1 MPDIADIR
9 RDFVTLAAR
18 EPIPLAR
25 GALLIAQEEYPQL
38 DLDGYMDKIATLAR
52 EAELVVKVGNDT
64 IEKIQLLSHFL
75 FEQKGFEGNR
85 EEYADPRNSFLNE
98 VIDRRRGIPI
108 TLSVLYIEVGR
119 RLGLNLYGVGFP
131 THFLVK
137 AVDERGELII
147 DPFYEGAILTLEEIR
162 ARLTQVYGQP
172 VEVSPAHLKP
182 VGTRH
187 ILVRMLRN
195 LKAVYLKG
203 WRLDARAIGAR
214 SHPAARP
221 ALTRRADGARRA
233 VREPRMLQGRARRL
247 PEFSLAGARPHRFGN
262 RARGHAAAVAPGRSD
277 QLSRNPGLSGGS
289 S

>member
-38 DLDGYMDKIATLAR
+38 DLDGYMDKIAALAR
-52 EAELVVKVGNDT
+52 EAELVVQVGNDT

-108 TLSVLYIEVGR
+108 TLSVLYLEVGR

-147 DPFYEGAILTLEEIR
+147 DPFYDGAILTLEEIR

-182 VGTRH
+182 VGARH

-195 LKAVYLKG
+195 LKAVYLKNSDST
-203 WRLDARAIGAR
+203 RALSALDRILLLDPRSLEELMERGALYE
-214 SHPAARP
+214 SLECFRP
-221 ALTRRADGARRA
+221 ALDDFQSFLSQAPQHTASETAREA
-233 VREPRMLQGRARRL
+233 VLR
-247 PEFSLAGARPHRFGN
+247 
-262 RARGHAAAVAPGRSD
+262 
-277 QLSRNPGLSGGS
+277 LSRQVDRIN
-289 S
+289 

>member
-9 RDFVTLAAR
+9 RDFAMLAAR

-25 GALLIAQEEYPQL
+25 GALLIAKEEYPAL
-38 DLDGYMDKIATLAR
+38 DLESYVDKLAALAR
-52 EAELVVKVGNDT
+52 EAELVVKMGNDT
-64 IEKIQLLSHFL
+64 IEKVQLLSHFL

-85 EEYADPRNSFLNE
+85 EEYSDPRNSFLNE

-108 TLSVLYIEVGR
+108 TLSVIYLEVGR

-147 DPFYEGAILTLEEIR
+147 DPFYDGAILSLEEIR

-182 VGTRH
+182 VGPRQ

-195 LKAVYLKG
+195 LKAIYLPSSDSTRALAALDRILLLDPRSIEELMERG
-203 WRLDARAIGAR
+203 ALYERLECFKAALDDYQSFLSQAPEHTASETARE
-214 SHPAARP
+214 
-221 ALTRRADGARRA
+221 A
-233 VREPRMLQGRARRL
+233 VMR
-247 PEFSLAGARPHRFGN
+247 
-262 RARGHAAAVAPGRSD
+262 
-277 QLSRNPGLSGGS
+277 LSRQVDRIN
-289 S
+289 

>member
-9 RDFVTLAAR
+9 RDFAMLAAR
-18 EPIPLAR
+18 EPVPLAR
-25 GALLIAQEEYPQL
+25 GALLIAQEEYPALEL
-38 DLDGYMDKIATLAR
+38 DKYLDKLAALAR
-52 EAELVVKVGNDT
+52 EAEMVVKMGNDT

-108 TLSVLYIEVGR
+108 TLSIIYLEVGK

-147 DPFYEGAILTLEEIR
+147 DPFYDGAILTLEEIR

-182 VGTRH
+182 IGSRH

-195 LKAVYLKG
+195 LKAVYLKSADST
-203 WRLDARAIGAR
+203 RALAALDRILLLDPRSLEELMERGTLYESLECFKAALDDFQSFLSQAPQHTASETARE
-214 SHPAARP
+214 
-221 ALTRRADGARRA
+221 A
-233 VREPRMLQGRARRL
+233 VLR
-247 PEFSLAGARPHRFGN
+247 
-262 RARGHAAAVAPGRSD
+262 
-277 QLSRNPGLSGGS
+277 LSRQVDRIN
-289 S
+289 

>member
-9 RDFVTLAAR
+9 RDFATLAAR

-25 GALLIAQEEYPQL
+25 GALLIAHEEYPVL
-38 DLDGYMDKIATLAR
+38 DIEAYLDKIAVLAR
-52 EAELVVKVGNDT
+52 EAEMVVKMGNDT

-98 VIDRRRGIPI
+98 VLDRRRGIPI
-108 TLSVLYIEVGR
+108 SLSILYLEVGR
-119 RLGLNLYGVGFP
+119 RLGLSLYGVGFP

-147 DPFYEGAILTLEEIR
+147 DPFYDGAILTLEEIR

-182 VGTRH
+182 IGTRH

-195 LKAVYLKG
+195 LKAIYLKG
-203 WRLDARAIGAR
+203 ADSTRALSALDRILLLDPRSVEELMERGALYESLECFKAALDDFQSFLSQAPQHTASETARE
-214 SHPAARP
+214 
-221 ALTRRADGARRA
+221 A
-233 VREPRMLQGRARRL
+233 VLR
-247 PEFSLAGARPHRFGN
+247 
-262 RARGHAAAVAPGRSD
+262 
-277 QLSRNPGLSGGS
+277 LSRQVDRIN
-289 S
+289 